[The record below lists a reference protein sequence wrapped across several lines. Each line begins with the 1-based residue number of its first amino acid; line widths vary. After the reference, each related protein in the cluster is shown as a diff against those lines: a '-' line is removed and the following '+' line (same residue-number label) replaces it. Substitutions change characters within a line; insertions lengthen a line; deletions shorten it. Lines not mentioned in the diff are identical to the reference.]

1 MTIRFTSAALDE
13 LGFLLPASGAERLRI
28 SLTAG

>member
-1 MTIRFTSAALDE
+1 MIRFTSAALDE
-13 LGFLLPASGAERLRI
+13 IEFLLPASGAGRLRI